1 MKKAIGGYTVEITVG
16 GKGHTKALEGRY
28 SVEEY
33 PEFGEVE
40 RPVLSVDKEI
50 FRQASLLDLEDDV
63 MHEVQSMYAEVR
75 RCGLTKYKQDEKVVT
90 ALIYV
95 VCRKNMI
102 PLTLH
107 KICDVLKI
115 DYRSINKVYRY
126 LVKRMSMHIPASTP
140 GEYLQKFGVEMRL
153 SKDVMKRAER
163 IIEAVKRMGLV
174 SGKGPAGV
182 AAASICLASEISHIE
197 ASPKDIADISGVTQ
211 VTIRNRY
218 KELEECLNGRLKTFA

>member
-1 MKKAIGGYTVEITVG
+1 MEIAVG
-16 GKGHTKALEGRY
+16 GFKEID
-28 SVEEY
+28 
-33 PEFGEVE
+33 
-40 RPVLSVDKEI
+40 RPVLSVDREI

-63 MHEVQSMYAEVR
+63 MREVQTMYEDVR
-75 RCGLTKYKQDEKVVT
+75 RSGLTKYKQEEKVVT

-95 VCRKNMI
+95 VCRKRMI

-107 KICDVLKI
+107 KICDILLI

-126 LVKRMSMHIPASTP
+126 LVKRMAMHIPPSTP
-140 GEYLQKFGVEMRL
+140 GEYLHKFGVEMRL

-163 IIEAVKRMGLV
+163 ILEAVKRMGLI

-182 AAASICLASEISHIE
+182 AAASICLAAELSKKETT
-197 ASPKDIADISGVTQ
+197 PKDIAEISGVTQ

-218 KELEECLNGRLKTFA
+218 KELEVCLNGRLKALAA